1 MSDERDMRE
10 LDRTIALLR
19 EAAPPFDAPP
29 DLASRVHQAV
39 IDLDQPAEAPAPA
52 PTAERKPAFSIPR
65 PSWPRNFALAGG
77 FAVALAAAVFAG
89 TQIGNGPD
97 GELEVTGDLAS
108 ANGTALA
115 SVEVREIGI
124 GRIVDLDS
132 DELPI
137 LPGGEYYEVW
147 FVGPGDSE
155 SSPNRISAGTFHPD
169 ADGSSDVELKAAVN
183 PELFPLIEITSEPG
197 DGDPASSGNVVAT
210 LDSAQ

>member
-1 MSDERDMRE
+1 MSDEHDMRE

-39 IDLDQPAEAPAPA
+39 IELDQPAEAPAPRA
-52 PTAERKPAFSIPR
+52 KSRRAFSVPR

-77 FAVALAAAVFAG
+77 FAVALAAAVLAG
-89 TQIGNGPD
+89 TQIGSGPD

-108 ANGTALA
+108 ADGTALA

-124 GRIVDLDS
+124 GRIVDLESDS
-132 DELPI
+132 LPI
-137 LPGGEYYEVW
+137 LPKSEYYEVW

-183 PELFPLIEITSEPG
+183 PELFPVIEITSEPG
-197 DGDPASSGNVVAT
+197 DGDPAPSGAVVAT
-210 LDSAQ
+210 LDSAG